1 MFRHVMSLLRSE
13 VSGSS
18 ALWYV
23 EDISR
28 YHRIQASPGF
38 REAAEYCRDQLASA
52 GLFAEVHEYPA
63 DGQANYW
70 GMRSFQEWA
79 CDSARLETASG
90 PHEILADFRA
100 CPISL
105 IQRSSGTSPDGV
117 TAEVVE
123 IPSPEDP
130 GSYAGLDL
138 AGKIVF
144 ARGPQDRIRQL
155 AGAKGAVGLVTD
167 NMNESFGIRLRVDIP
182 DARQYTSFWRV
193 PQDPPFFGFVLSPRQ
208 GDLLRKKL
216 AEKSGPVLLKA
227 TVQASFYP
235 GHYQVVDACIKGTT
249 DEEVWGVAHL
259 CHPKP
264 SANDNAS
271 GSGAV
276 IEAARA
282 LEALMASGKLPRPRR
297 TIRFLLVPEMTGTY
311 CYLSA
316 NEHIIPRV
324 VAALNLDMVGENQDL
339 CRGPLIVEKPPRAAS
354 SFAGELLAKMME
366 ELGDDVKNLGGTS
379 SYALFKHVVTPF
391 SGGSDHYILS
401 DPTVGIPCPM
411 LIQWPDMFYHTSED
425 TIDKVDPAMLA
436 RVASLTATYLYFVAC
451 AGRAEALYIAGL
463 LAGDFEK
470 DASRLAEARLGE
482 ALRPQGR
489 GQGAEAKG
497 DGERCSPMGRLARE
511 IAFRH
516 ERRIADFGSL
526 ARLVAPGEKG
536 GFHEAIARLAG
547 EMQAYTSTTL
557 ARAKSLF
564 ETASSGSAAC
574 APASCDTP
582 VPGDPGHTC
591 GPAEWEDRARQ
602 TVPVRVFRGP
612 VDLRGHLEGLPA
624 DRREH
629 WESFMQK
636 SPSARRLGTYL
647 LYWAD
652 SKRNLLEIADMTE
665 LETGMRDVESM
676 VRYHELLKECGM
688 VH

>member
-38 REAAEYCRDQLASA
+38 REAAEYCREQLASA
-52 GLFAEVHEYPA
+52 GLFAQVHEYPA
-63 DGQANYW
+63 DGRADYW

-105 IQRSSGTSPDGV
+105 IQRSSGTSPDGI

-123 IPSPEDP
+123 ISNPEDP
-130 GSYAGLDL
+130 DSYAGLDL
-138 AGKIVF
+138 GGKIVF

-155 AGAKGAVGLVTD
+155 AAAKGAVGLVTD

-182 DARQYTSFWRV
+182 DARQYTSFWRM

-208 GDLLRKKL
+208 GDLLRKRL

-271 GSGAV
+271 GSGAL

-282 LEALMASGKLPRPRR
+282 LEALMASGRLPRPRR

-316 NEHIIPRV
+316 NEHVIPRV

-379 SYALFKHVVTPF
+379 GYALFKHVVTPF

-401 DPTVGIPCPM
+401 DPTVGVPCPM
-411 LIQWPDMFYHTSED
+411 LIQWPDLFYHTSED

-470 DASRLAEARLGE
+470 DAARLVESRLGE
-482 ALRPQGR
+482 ALRPQGLSPR
-489 GQGAEAKG
+489 GEARGAG
-497 DGERCSPMGRLARE
+497 RSLRPMDRLARE
-511 IAFRH
+511 MAFRY
-516 ERRIADFGSL
+516 ERRVGDFDSL
-526 ARLVAPGEKG
+526 TRLVVPGEEGLFK
-536 GFHEAIARLAG
+536 ETVARLAG
-547 EMQAYTSTTL
+547 EMQVYTSTAL
-557 ARAKSLF
+557 ARARSLV
-564 ETASSGSAAC
+564 ETASCGSASC

-582 VPGDPGHTC
+582 APGDTSQTGY
-591 GPAEWEDRARQ
+591 PAEWEERARR
-602 TVPVRVFRGP
+602 TIPVRVFRGP
-612 VDLRGHLEGLPA
+612 VDLRGRLEGLPP
-624 DRREH
+624 DRRES

-636 SPSARRLGTYL
+636 NASARRLGTYL

-652 SKRNLLEIADMTE
+652 GKRNLLEIADVTE
-665 LETGMRDVESM
+665 LETGMRDVEGM